1 MAQKLR
7 VLKEFKDKEFEDAM
21 VEALEE
27 DKELLKKLA
36 RV

>member
-21 VEALEE
+21 VAALEE

>member
-7 VLKEFKDKEFEDAM
+7 VLKEFKDKEFDVAM
-21 VEALEE
+21 VAALED